1 MRPERLRS
9 LIKTALAEGAV
20 QVEVV
25 LKTGETV
32 RVQFAQTEK
41 TEPDLVEWKR

>member
-1 MRPERLRS
+1 MRPERLRAI
-9 LIKTALAEGAV
+9 IKTALDQGAV

-32 RVQFAQTEK
+32 KLQFAQDTR
-41 TEPDLVEWKR
+41 EPDLVEWKR